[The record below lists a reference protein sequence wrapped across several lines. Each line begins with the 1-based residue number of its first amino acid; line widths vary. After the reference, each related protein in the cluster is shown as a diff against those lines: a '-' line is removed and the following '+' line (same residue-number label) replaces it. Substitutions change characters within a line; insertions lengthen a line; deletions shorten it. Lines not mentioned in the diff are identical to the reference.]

1 VPNDTGYTVPDDPPD
16 PEAAALDLMVHLTDD
31 DALKPILARYCNTL
45 HVCGAFAGLGWPDAK
60 RAATAASFD
69 VCTRGDA
76 ADFLRKRVL
85 RVWTG
90 TDRMLWHDPEAG
102 ARALAIAAAVWEL

>member
-1 VPNDTGYTVPDDPPD
+1 
-16 PEAAALDLMVHLTDD
+16 
-31 DALKPILARYCNTL
+31 
-45 HVCGAFAGLGWPDAK
+45 
-60 RAATAASFD
+60 
-69 VCTRGDA
+69 
-76 ADFLRKRVL
+76 VL